1 MSTNSMDDDIQVAG
15 FSWGVSDSSGFCWC
29 CEIRHNSVVP
39 NGEPHIYLGLVG
51 LLSFR
56 RENLRFR
63 EENQRFREEDREQK
77 QLSLREEI

>member
-56 RENLRFR
+56 
-63 EENQRFREEDREQK
+63 EENQLFRVKNRKQK
-77 QLSLREEI
+77 QLSLREEN

>member
-29 CEIRHNSVVP
+29 CEIRHNSIVP

-56 RENLRFR
+56 EDNEFFR
-63 EENQRFREEDREQK
+63 IKNRKQK
-77 QLSLREEI
+77 QLSLREEN

>member
-15 FSWGVSDSSGFCWC
+15 FSWGVSDSSGFSCC

-51 LLSFR
+51 LRVFAR
-56 RENLRFR
+56 KNLRLS
-63 EENQRFREEDREQK
+63 EENQRFPQENREQK
-77 QLSLREEI
+77 QLSLREEN